1 MLSIEE
7 IAREVTL
14 KIRQEIEALKI
25 FAYGEVQTVS
35 AGPNGSYTATVI
47 LAGSVSPTIP
57 LDVLGDYVPASGHW
71 VMVVYPQRSG
81 KDQPLPIILNRFKR
95 VT

>member
-14 KIRQEIEALKI
+14 KIREEIDALKI
-25 FAYGEVQTVS
+25 FAYGEIKAVT
-35 AGPNGSYTATVI
+35 AGGNGSYTATVL
-47 LAGSVSPTIP
+47 LAGSASPTIP
-57 LDVLGDYVPASGHW
+57 LDVLGDYVPAIGHW

-81 KDQPLPIILNRFKR
+81 KEKPLPIILNRFKR